1 MGVVIFFTISAWFF
15 LDKEQAVK
23 SNFKRIWILEREVLF
38 WSLASMAFFL
48 VFDRADFGIKM
59 IVRSIA
65 PTIMGLWWY
74 VTAYATFLAL
84 LPFLSKGLRALGE
97 HMHYALAI
105 TVLAIWGLTSF
116 ISGTFG
122 LSDNVFGFIY
132 LFILISA
139 YKWYMKPFT
148 LKQIWLMTG
157 IGLGFFLL
165 YTCASIVL
173 SLFGIDEGIY
183 ITGSFRLP
191 VIMVGFGMFLLFDR
205 LSFHNRIINRIA
217 QSAFAVYLI
226 TDHPTTRTLLWKRL
240 FVLEDLYQQP
250 FAILQILGIL
260 LIIYLVCTLID
271 FVRQGLFAVTVNR
284 NRGRWFELAW
294 NKASEWAIKL
304 TQSIAK
310 A

>member
-1 MGVVIFFTISAWFF
+1 MQGGGKVGVVIFFTISAWFF
-15 LDKEQAVK
+15 LDKEQTIK

-59 IVRSIA
+59 IACSVA

-84 LPFLSKGLRALGE
+84 LPFLSKGLRALGK
-97 HMHYALAI
+97 HTHYALAI
-105 TVLAIWGLTSF
+105 TVLSIWGLTSF
-116 ISGTFG
+116 IPGTVG
-122 LSDNVFGFIY
+122 VGGDSVFGFIY

-173 SLFGIDEGIY
+173 SLFGIDEGIF

-226 TDHPTTRTLLWKRL
+226 TDHPTTRTLLWKHL
-240 FVLEDLYQQP
+240 FVLKDLCQQP
-250 FAILQILGIL
+250 LAILWILGIL
-260 LIIYLVCTLID
+260 LAIYIACILID
-271 FVRQGLFAVTVNR
+271 FVRQGLFVVTVDR
-284 NRGRWFELAW
+284 NRGHWFELAW
-294 NKASEWAIKL
+294 NKASE
-304 TQSIAK
+304 
-310 A
+310 